1 MAATVIVRET
11 GNHIATWAL
20 SLCQRMLLLIVGDR
34 IRPNT
39 GRLVDLLQERVTLGF
54 TFGLREMPV
63 FAASGDTYIV
73 QARILMRTE
82 VVTRTYFWRPLM
94 VRSSL

>member
-11 GNHIATWAL
+11 GNHMAAWAPP
-20 SLCQRMLLLIVGDR
+20 LCQRMLLLIVDDR

-39 GRLVDLLQERVTLGF
+39 ERLVDLLQERVTLGF
-54 TFGLREMPV
+54 TFGLREMPA
-63 FAASGDTYIV
+63 FAASGDAYIV

-82 VVTRTYFWRPLM
+82 VVTRTSFWRPLM